1 MISYKER
8 DIGYLKSSVMGS
20 SMSQE
25 IKADFEEKSRKE
37 SEEMCMKQMEEVMEA
52 INEASTVIT
61 ERYVQLLP
69 WAREKYSDSEE
80 EANAAV
86 QALDA
91 ELRKLYV
98 VTHRVQ
104 QLECMLKET
113 VEKGE

>member
-1 MISYKER
+1 
-8 DIGYLKSSVMGS
+8 MGS
-20 SMSQE
+20 SMSQD

-37 SEEMCMKQMEEVMEA
+37 CEEMCIKQMEEVMDA

-69 WAREKYSDSEE
+69 LVREE
-80 EANAAV
+80 EGDNTTV
-86 QALDA
+86 NDLDA

-98 VTHRVQ
+98 VTHRAQ
-104 QLECMLKET
+104 QLGCMLKET